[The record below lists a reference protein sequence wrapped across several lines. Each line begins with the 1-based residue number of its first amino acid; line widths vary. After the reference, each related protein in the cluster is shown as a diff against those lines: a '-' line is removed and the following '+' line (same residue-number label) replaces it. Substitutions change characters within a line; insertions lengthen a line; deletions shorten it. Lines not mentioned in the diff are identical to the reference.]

1 MGYLTR
7 GYGGSYN
14 KELGNTALTGKL
26 IPVQSKTSGNR
37 IQAMQLNEIQA
48 SLWKFRLY
56 TSVYI
61 CPQCIF

>member
-1 MGYLTR
+1 MYLMYLTR

-14 KELGNTALTGKL
+14 KKLGNTALTDKQ

-48 SLWKFRLY
+48 SL
-56 TSVYI
+56 
-61 CPQCIF
+61 